1 MLPCICP
8 ACQSVLKVKSL
19 LCEQCGTEVSG
30 LYELPLLTRLKLEE
44 QDFIV
49 RFVKCSGS
57 LKEMA
62 KQQNLSYPTVRN
74 MLDDLI
80 ERIVEEEKKSTHHK
94 IGDGHRH

>member
-19 LCEQCGTEVSG
+19 QCEQCGTEVSG
-30 LYELPLLTRLKLEE
+30 LYELPLLARLKPEE

-49 RFVKCSGS
+49 RFIKCSGS
-57 LKEMA
+57 LKDMA
-62 KQQNLSYPTVRN
+62 KQLELSYPTVRN

-80 ERIVEEEKKSTHHK
+80 ERMAEEEKKGIHHRK
-94 IGDGHRH
+94 GEGHKH